1 MKNIVLTTL
10 IIFSQSILAHDLP
23 NTFEAG
29 QPIVANEVNEN
40 FSEIESEINS
50 MKAQIESLQSFIS
63 NNGRE
68 FVGIT
73 DSKTNGDAG
82 GLFGLNQM
90 CDVKFSGSTTCQSDE
105 VSAANISLISE
116 SAWIHPKIRSF
127 YQNNTYLLSYHGI
140 NKWISTETR
149 DCFSWTWNGQD
160 TNQTGFI
167 LQPTGKIEPRG
178 LCHIERPVACC
189 K

>member
-1 MKNIVLTTL
+1 MKRKILTTSL
-10 IIFSQSILAHDLP
+10 FMSSTILAHDLP

-29 QPIVANEVNEN
+29 QPILASEVNEN
-40 FSEIESEINS
+40 FAEIESEINN
-50 MKAQIESLQSFIS
+50 MKTQIASLQNFIS

-105 VSAANISLISE
+105 LSAPNNNLITE
-116 SAWIHPKIRSF
+116 EAWVQAKIRS
-127 YQNNTYLLSYHGI
+127 YSGRDIYYHGYLETQS
-140 NKWISTETR
+140 ISNTR
-149 DCFSWTWNGQD
+149 DCFSWTFAGEDN
-160 TNQTGFI
+160 NETGFL
-167 LQPTGKIEPRG
+167 LQTNGRLSTYG
-178 LCHIERPVACC
+178 LCNIERPVACC

>member
-1 MKNIVLTTL
+1 MKNKLIASL
-10 IIFSQSILAHDLP
+10 IILSPNIFAHDLP

-29 QPIVANEVNEN
+29 QPIVASEVNEN
-40 FSEIESEINS
+40 FTELESEINT

-90 CDVKFSGSTTCQSDE
+90 CDANFSGSTTCQSDE
-105 VSAANISLISE
+105 VSTANISLISE

-127 YQNNTYLLSYHGI
+127 SQNNLNIHLYYGI
-140 NKWISTETR
+140 KTWESTQTTR

-160 TNQTGFI
+160 TNETGFI
-167 LQPTGKIEPRG
+167 LQPSGKIEQRG
-178 LCHIERPVACC
+178 LCHIERPII
-189 K
+189 